1 MGSPGLEMVDLAR
14 LLIQTKEKTVFF
26 VTGRPQFTR
35 DAAMQWLLAN
45 WPKVDNEA
53 ELMSRR

>member
-1 MGSPGLEMVDLAR
+1 MVDLAR